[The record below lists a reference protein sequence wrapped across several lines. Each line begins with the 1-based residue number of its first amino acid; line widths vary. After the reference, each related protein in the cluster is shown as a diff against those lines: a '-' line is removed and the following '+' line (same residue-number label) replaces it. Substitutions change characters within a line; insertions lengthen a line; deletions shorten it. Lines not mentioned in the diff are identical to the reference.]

1 MKVFREVVE
10 RGTFVAAA
18 ERLNLSTAMAS
29 KHVMSVEKRLGAR
42 LLNRSSRSL
51 SLTEPGR
58 IYFGHCKTILEELE
72 QAESAIGSLGAV
84 PRGTLRITAPSWM
97 ATRRMAEFLAAHR
110 SRYPDVIA
118 DVTFEDRFAD
128 IVQEGYDLA
137 LRSTVESPPDGLVA
151 RPLRAVPLVVAASM
165 QYLERRGTPRLPE
178 ELVHHDSVMLGNG
191 HSWRFIGP
199 TGNIEVPA
207 RVVLRLSSTG
217 AIAHAISTGIGVAP
231 LPLTVIEDPQFKG
244 VLRPILTD
252 HPLRHPTLF
261 AVYVG
266 RRLVPPKI
274 RTFVEHLIEF
284 VAQVPIPSLTEWK
297 GTKDPS
303 NSAAVSRTMAANRVN
318 GRPVSLSVAM
328 TPNQVSKP
336 VQQSTNSMASD

>member
-1 MKVFREVVE
+1 MDTLLSMTVFREVVE

-29 KHVMSVEKRLGAR
+29 KHVMNVEKRLGAR

-58 IYFGHCKTILEELE
+58 IYYERCKTILEQLE
-72 QAESAIGSLGAV
+72 QAESAIGSFGGV

-110 SRYPDVIA
+110 LRYPDVIV
-118 DVTFEDRFAD
+118 DVAFEDRFAD

-137 LRSTVESPPDGLVA
+137 LRSTVDSPPEGLVA
-151 RPLRAVPLVVAASM
+151 RPLRAVPLVVTASV
-165 QYLERRGTPRLPE
+165 QYLERHGIPRLPD
-178 ELVHHDSVMLGNG
+178 ELAHHDSVMLGHG

-217 AIAHAISTGIGVAP
+217 AVAHAISTGIGVAP

-284 VAQVPIPSLTEWK
+284 VARVPTPSLPEWESLK
-297 GTKDPS
+297 APS
-303 NSAAVSRTMAANRVN
+303 NSGTVSPTLAAGRVN
-318 GRPVSLSVAM
+318 GRSVIPATEHVSRAVTS
-328 TPNQVSKP
+328 
-336 VQQSTNSMASD
+336 